1 MFIRKLSKA
10 MLATGALM
18 LAGCEGGVLDPK
30 GQVGMDE
37 KHLIIVATL
46 LMLIVVIPVIFM
58 TLYFAWKYRD
68 GRDHE
73 IYAPKWAHSK
83 TIEIVVWLIPIV
95 IVIVLGIITWDSTH
109 KLDPYKPLEHDAKPI
124 TVQVVSLDWKWLFIY
139 PEYGIASVNE
149 LAFPTNVPVNFKI
162 TSDTAMNSFFIPQL
176 GSQIYSMAGMATK
189 LHLIAN
195 EPGTFEGISANYSG
209 AGFAGMKF
217 NAIATPTADD
227 FDAWVTKVKQQA
239 STLDV
244 EQYKQLAKK
253 SENNPVQYFGSVQRG
268 MFNYIV
274 MQYMHPDSN
283 MKSMGSMEGMHDMGN
298 MEGMEGM
305 HDMGNMEGM
314 DHAQHM
320 QHMQHMKD
328 MDAGQ
333 HSQHSTPSHST
344 TEPSSTVS
352 GEAE

>member
-1 MFIRKLSKA
+1 MLIRNLSK
-10 MLATGALM
+10 LALAALAFM

-30 GQVGMDE
+30 GQIGIDE

-58 TLYFAWKYRD
+58 TLFFAWKYRD
-68 GRDHE
+68 GRDEE
-73 IYAPKWAHSK
+73 IYAPKWAHS
-83 TIEIVVWLIPIV
+83 TAIEVVVWVIPIV
-95 IVIVLGIITWDSTH
+95 IVIILGVITWNSTH
-109 KLDPYKPLEHDAKPI
+109 DLDPYKPLVHDAKPV
-124 TVQVVSLDWKWLFIY
+124 TVEVVSLDWKWLFIY

-149 LAFPTNVPVNFKI
+149 LAFPANVPVNFKI

-209 AGFAGMKF
+209 AGFTGMKF
-217 NAIATPTADD
+217 NAIATATAGD
-227 FDAWVTKVKQQA
+227 FDAWVAKVKQQGN
-239 STLDV
+239 TLDV
-244 EQYKQLAKK
+244 EQYKQLAQK
-253 SENNPVQYFGSVQRG
+253 SENNPVQYYGSVQHG

-283 MKSMGSMEGMHDMGN
+283 MKSMGSMEGMHDIGN
-298 MEGMEGM
+298 MESMS
-305 HDMGNMEGM
+305 GM
-314 DHAQHM
+314 DHTQHM
-320 QHMQHMKD
+320 QNMEHMTD
-328 MDAGQ
+328 TDAEP
-333 HSQHSTPSHST
+333 HSGKKPTHST
-344 TEPSSTVS
+344 TEHSSIAS